1 MKSAQLFS
9 TAGLKLDTITPMNE
23 RARIN
28 TGFLCNY
35 GCEFCYY
42 KDKLDQRDSF
52 EQIKERI
59 DDVMRYGINQVDLS
73 GGESSIEPNWFNIL
87 DYCNSKNLYIS
98 TLSHGGKFCDYEF
111 LKKSKEHG
119 LKEILFSL
127 HGSSEEVHDS
137 ITKRKGSFNKI
148 ITAIKNAKS
157 LNILVRIN
165 CTVYDKNH
173 LFLENEYVQLLTE
186 LNPFEINFICLNYD
200 TDNSTFRQIDYSIIT
215 NSIKKCIDKIQ
226 FIKYINVRYVPY
238 CYMIGYEKY
247 VVNYYQHIYDI
258 YDWNLA
264 IYNHE
269 INTNITYDK
278 IEKLR
283 QSYDAAK
290 HFRLNGYNKSKE
302 CKQCKFFFICDGIEK
317 QLSNN
322 KFYPVNGT
330 YINEI
335 NYFRKGFYEN
345 KTINSDFNT

>member
-1 MKSAQLFS
+1 MKSVQLFS
-9 TAGLKLDTITPMNE
+9 TVGLKLDTITPMNE

-165 CTVYDKNH
+165 CTISEKNYLH
-173 LFLENEYVQLLTE
+173 LDEYITLLKQFNNIFE
-186 LNPFEINFICLNYD
+186 LNFLPLNYWSD
-200 TDNSTFRQIDYSIIT
+200 AKK
-215 NSIKKCIDKIQ
+215 IKKMTK
-226 FIKYINVRYVPY
+226 
-238 CYMIGYEKY
+238 
-247 VVNYYQHIYDI
+247 
-258 YDWNLA
+258 
-264 IYNHE
+264 
-269 INTNITYDK
+269 
-278 IEKLR
+278 
-283 QSYDAAK
+283 
-290 HFRLNGYNKSKE
+290 
-302 CKQCKFFFICDGIEK
+302 
-317 QLSNN
+317 
-322 KFYPVNGT
+322 
-330 YINEI
+330 
-335 NYFRKGFYEN
+335 
-345 KTINSDFNT
+345 